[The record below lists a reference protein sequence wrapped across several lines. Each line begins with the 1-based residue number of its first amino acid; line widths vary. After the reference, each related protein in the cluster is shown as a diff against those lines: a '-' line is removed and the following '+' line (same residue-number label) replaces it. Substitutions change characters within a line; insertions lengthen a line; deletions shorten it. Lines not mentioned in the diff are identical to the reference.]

1 MEGVT
6 WLATTEHDPSTSA
19 DVDSGDARH
28 EPGPPDRR
36 ALDSI
41 AAQTVRPSSV
51 LVVDD
56 ASTDD
61 TVRVAPEH
69 GASVLELAVNGGSGP
84 LATGGSRRPP
94 PSGSPFSTAMTP
106 GCPTTSRQCW
116 PRPVT
121 GSWSA
126 LQDAAA
132 AVGSSAN
139 AWAAT
144 SRSPRVRVLVRGD
157 SSAPAGCWC
166 GAGRSWR
173 PGCSGRCV
181 ELKIS
186 TCGIRVLE
194 LGDGVALGRPGFT
207 YYLHE
212 QQAIHDSD
220 LMRDCYG
227 QIVDYCLTRP
237 WFDARTPTGPGRD
250 GMDGLRAAAT
260 ARDRSAAKVA
270 NVRWMATRP
279 NHLAAV
285 VNKLRERRRSR
296 AAES

>member
-1 MEGVT
+1 MVG
-6 WLATTEHDPSTSA
+6 TTEHEPSTSA
-19 DVDSGDARH
+19 DVTVVMPAMNRAHLIG
-28 EPGPPDRR
+28 R

-61 TVRVAPEH
+61 TVRVAREH

-84 LATGGSRRPP
+84 ARNRGIE
-94 PSGSPFSTAMTP
+94 
-106 GCPTTSRQCW
+106 
-116 PRPVT
+116 
-121 GSWSA
+121 
-126 LQDAAA
+126 
-132 AVGSSAN
+132 
-139 AWAAT
+139 AAT
-144 SRSPRVRVLVRGD
+144 TEWIAFLDSDDTWLPDHLETVLAEAGDRVLVG
-157 SSAPAGCWC
+157 AP
-166 GAGRSWR
+166 GRSSGGRIIGNAWGGDLTVSARSVLVPGDLICTSGVLVRRRTLLEAGLFR
-173 PGCSGRCV
+173 PLRRAQD
-181 ELKIS
+181 LDMW
-186 TCGIRVLE
+186 IRVLE

-237 WFDARTPTGPGRD
+237 WFGAKDADRAWARWHW
-250 GMDGLRAAAT
+250 DGLRAAAAAGDRT
-260 ARDRSAAKVA
+260 AAAA
-270 NVRWMATRP
+270 DVRWLATRP
-279 NHLAAV
+279 HTWRTV
-285 VNKLRERRRSR
+285 VDKLRERRRSR